1 MTTELHRRER
11 RVSPPAR
18 PSPSVRA
25 LGIAVPVAVV
35 GILVAVKPEIV
46 RGTFSSAESMARV
59 AAVLLGWVVFS
70 RLMRRFIPNPIARTA
85 LIAVPAAVL
94 LWMNVAPY
102 FKDDVKVT
110 GRFPESAVTAGGTA
124 PVPAQGEQQATP
136 QPQAAPAQPVQLTTG
151 RFRGLDGHR
160 GSGEASVFRQP
171 DGSHVVAFRNLS
183 VSSVPDPVVY
193 LVPGRDR
200 EGIEGAMRLGRFQ
213 ADRDTYQIPAGSD
226 VEGPLTVMIWCQ
238 RFSVPVA
245 AASQSPV

>member
-1 MTTELHRRER
+1 L
-11 RVSPPAR
+11 
-18 PSPSVRA
+18 
-25 LGIAVPVAVV
+25 
-35 GILVAVKPEIV
+35 KPEIV
-46 RGTFSSAESMARV
+46 RGTFSSVESIARV
-59 AAVLLGWVVFS
+59 GAVVVGWVVFS
-70 RLMRRFIPNPIARTA
+70 RLMRRVIPNPIARTA

-102 FKDDVKVT
+102 FEEDVKVT
-110 GRFPESAVTAGGTA
+110 GGFPESAVTAGGTTPA
-124 PVPAQGEQQATP
+124 PTEQQAGEP
-136 QPQAAPAQPVQLTTG
+136 APAPPAQPVQLTTG

-160 GSGEASVFRQP
+160 GSGEASLFRQP

-200 EGIEGAMRLGRFQ
+200 DGIDGAVRLGRFQ
-213 ADRDTYQIPAGSD
+213 ADRDTYQIPAGTD
-226 VEGPLTVMIWCQ
+226 LERPLTVMIWCQ